1 MGIANRSFSS
11 RLLAA
16 WLGALLVASPFVS
29 LAAPGAQRGT
39 TASGATRQYRVG
51 KGDTLTSLARK
62 YGLSVAAL
70 AAANG
75 LSADAE
81 LRAGASLAIPPAGAP
96 ATAAAPSASP
106 APVRYR
112 VRSGDTLTSIAQQ
125 FGVSVAALRSWNSL
139 SSNAIQVGQQLTVN
153 SAGAPAGTAAGP
165 RTAASTGSR
174 TARPVRTRVSTF
186 ADSTEGDVGAYD
198 DPVVREAAVAGLGR
212 YNGSVVAIDPNNGR
226 VLSIVNQKLAFSAGF
241 IPCSTIKPV
250 IALAA
255 LEQSV
260 IRRDTM
266 IPVGRRSYMN
276 LVEALAR
283 SNNTFFEELGR
294 RMGFETVARYARLLG
309 LGELAGYNLPEEQP
323 GAVPTEPPK
332 RGGVARMSS
341 FGEGIQM
348 TPLQLA
354 SLISTLANGGT
365 MYYLQYPRT
374 EQEQESF
381 APRIKRRLDIE
392 PLLPDVRDG
401 MLAAVLYGTGR
412 QSYSGEGEQPLGKT
426 GTCSDA
432 ASRLGWFVSYADQSN
447 PKIVLAVLVRG
458 RTRAVTGPLAA
469 QIAGRIYR
477 RLYQENYFA
486 DRGQP
491 ASPRVAAIS
500 GSGN

>member
-1 MGIANRSFSS
+1 MGLPNRSLSS

-16 WLGALLVASPFVS
+16 WLGALLVASPSVG
-29 LAAPGAQRGT
+29 LAAPGAQTRT
-39 TASGATRQYRVG
+39 TATGASRQYRVA
-51 KGDTLTSLARK
+51 KGDTLTSVSRK

-75 LSADAE
+75 LDTDAM
-81 LRAGASLAIPPAGAP
+81 LQAGVTLAIPSG
-96 ATAAAPSASP
+96 TAAAPAPSASP
-106 APVRYR
+106 APLRYR

-125 FGVSVAALRSWNSL
+125 FGVSVAALRSWNGL
-139 SSNAIQVGQQLTVN
+139 SSNKIQVGQQLTVN
-153 SAGAPAGTAAGP
+153 SAGP
-165 RTAASTGSR
+165 RTAASAATR
-174 TARPVRTRVSTF
+174 TARPASTRVSTF
-186 ADSTEGDVGAYD
+186 ADSTAGDVAAYD

-250 IALAA
+250 IAVAA
-255 LEQSV
+255 LEESV

-266 IPVGRRSYMN
+266 IQVGRRSYMN

-323 GAVPTEPPK
+323 GTLPTEPPA

-374 EQEQESF
+374 EEEKENF
-381 APRIKRRLDIE
+381 APRVKRRLDIE

-412 QSYSGEGEQPLGKT
+412 LSYSGEGEQPLGKT

-458 RTRAVTGPLAA
+458 RTRAITGPLAA

-486 DRGQP
+486 DRNQP